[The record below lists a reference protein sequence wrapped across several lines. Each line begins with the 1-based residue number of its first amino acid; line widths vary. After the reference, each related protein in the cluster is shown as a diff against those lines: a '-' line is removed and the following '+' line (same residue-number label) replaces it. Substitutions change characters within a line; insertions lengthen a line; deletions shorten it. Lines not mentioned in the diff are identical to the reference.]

1 LSFELLSVRTTLVEI
16 ISHDWSQRRHT
27 LVASTTNMASRN
39 GRLGNSTN
47 WKRSKGSKPSTSNS
61 NFRKGLELP
70 ATTIERS
77 HVHVDSQES
86 YRNRNES
93 SGCTIETNN
102 IATNSVV
109 TVTSQM
115 LEWMPYTSKSQKPLL
130 RQRQF
135 VACGGSTIISSSP
148 TRNVAG
154 STTPSI
160 IRTCSNVTQQGRT
173 ETKHHCSQ
181 QWRKIYRGTST
192 DTITRTTRNCVHVI
206 QSNFLTEMHAK
217 CPVGY
222 YKVHRSGCDC
232 TKMKQTLSMISS
244 NNNLTTEGG
253 LIVLPDTNIKN
264 IPHIFFLAPNME
276 QINPHPDII
285 TNPKYRISLEN
296 ILRTQLFPTKAAD
309 LPKIPPYKV
318 SCASCLLQLENNG
331 FVCVASKDFSTIQSV
346 IQLANQR
353 KDEKMARK
361 STNTCMKNKS
371 SLHGDHAF
379 LLLALPRRSLWNIAK
394 KNATEFETNIV
405 MQIFLSQVKD
415 ITYDQPLSRSY
426 LNTVIKIYDDGEA
439 STNTTFHLGPHLH
452 SMLRMTN
459 LSIEGKGEI
468 TVEDEED
475 WWLVMVENKPNLQNR
490 TKKIVWNLDLPGGKR
505 HLGETSLQCAIR
517 ETEEETSLV
526 VHETWPRYELKELTN
541 TYYVMNLPAV
551 SSS

>member
-1 LSFELLSVRTTLVEI
+1 M
-16 ISHDWSQRRHT
+16 RRT
-27 LVASTTNMASRN
+27 LVASTTTMAARN

-61 NFRKGLELP
+61 NFRKGLESP
-70 ATTIERS
+70 STTIERS
-77 HVHVDSQES
+77 HVHVNEEEA

-93 SGCTIETNN
+93 IGCTIEANN
-102 IATNSVV
+102 TATSSVV
-109 TVTSQM
+109 AVTSQM
-115 LEWMPYTSKSQKPLL
+115 LEWMPYNSKSQQPE

-148 TRNVAG
+148 TRNVTG

-160 IRTCSNVTQQGRT
+160 SIRTCSNATQQGRT
-173 ETKHHCSQ
+173 ETKQNHLCSQ
-181 QWRKIYRGTST
+181 QWRKKYRGTST
-192 DTITRTTRNCVHVI
+192 DTITRKNCVHVI
-206 QSNFLTEMHAK
+206 QSNFLSEMHAK
-217 CPVGY
+217 CPVGC

-232 TKMKQTLSMISS
+232 TKMKQTLSMIST

-253 LIVLPDTNIKN
+253 LIVLPDTSIKN

-276 QINPHPDII
+276 LINPHREII

-296 ILRTQLFPTKAAD
+296 KLRTHLFPTKAED
-309 LPKIPPYKV
+309 LPKRNVPPYKV

-346 IQLANQR
+346 IQQANQR
-353 KDEKMARK
+353 KDEKMVRK
-361 STNTCMKNKS
+361 STNTCINNKS

-394 KNATEFETNIV
+394 KNVTEFETNIV

-415 ITYDQPLSRSY
+415 ITYDQPHSRTY
-426 LNTVIKIYDDGEA
+426 LDTLIKIYDDGEA
-439 STNTTFHLGPHLH
+439 LTNTTFHLGPHLH

-459 LSIEGKGEI
+459 SSCTVASDAIQRIDHPSIEGKGEM

-526 VHETWPRYELKELTN
+526 IHETWTKYALKELTN
-541 TYYVMNLPAV
+541 TYYIMNPPADV

>member
-1 LSFELLSVRTTLVEI
+1 
-16 ISHDWSQRRHT
+16 
-27 LVASTTNMASRN
+27 MAARN

-61 NFRKGLELP
+61 NFRKGLESP
-70 ATTIERS
+70 STTIERS
-77 HVHVDSQES
+77 HVHVNEEEA

-93 SGCTIETNN
+93 IGCTIEANN
-102 IATNSVV
+102 TATSSVV
-109 TVTSQM
+109 AVTSQM
-115 LEWMPYTSKSQKPLL
+115 LEWMPYNSKSQQPE

-148 TRNVAG
+148 TRNVTG

-160 IRTCSNVTQQGRT
+160 SIRTCSNATQQGRT
-173 ETKHHCSQ
+173 ETKQNHLCSQ
-181 QWRKIYRGTST
+181 QWRKKYRGTST
-192 DTITRTTRNCVHVI
+192 DTITRKNCVHVI
-206 QSNFLTEMHAK
+206 QSNFLSEMHAK
-217 CPVGY
+217 CPVGC

-232 TKMKQTLSMISS
+232 TKMKQTLSMIST

-253 LIVLPDTNIKN
+253 LIVLPDTSIKN

-276 QINPHPDII
+276 LINPHREII

-296 ILRTQLFPTKAAD
+296 KLRTHLFPTKAED
-309 LPKIPPYKV
+309 LPKRNVPPYKV

-346 IQLANQR
+346 IQQANQR
-353 KDEKMARK
+353 KDEK
-361 STNTCMKNKS
+361 
-371 SLHGDHAF
+371 
-379 LLLALPRRSLWNIAK
+379 
-394 KNATEFETNIV
+394 
-405 MQIFLSQVKD
+405 
-415 ITYDQPLSRSY
+415 
-426 LNTVIKIYDDGEA
+426 IKIYDDGEA
-439 STNTTFHLGPHLH
+439 LTNTTFHLGPHLH

-459 LSIEGKGEI
+459 SSCTVASDAIQRIDHPSIEGKGEM

-526 VHETWPRYELKELTN
+526 IHETWTKYALKELTN
-541 TYYVMNLPAV
+541 TYYIMNPPADV